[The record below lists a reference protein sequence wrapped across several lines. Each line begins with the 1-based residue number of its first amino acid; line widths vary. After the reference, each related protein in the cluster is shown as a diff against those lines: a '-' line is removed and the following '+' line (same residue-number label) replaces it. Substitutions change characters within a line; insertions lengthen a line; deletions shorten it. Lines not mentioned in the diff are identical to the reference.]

1 MDQMLYAQIYVH
13 FSIIEIVKK
22 IERMFCMAQLLQSIF
37 SHERNV
43 VTNGKCLCY
52 NIVNKAEYKIE
63 HTE

>member
-1 MDQMLYAQIYVH
+1 
-13 FSIIEIVKK
+13 
-22 IERMFCMAQLLQSIF
+22 MAQLLQSIF

-52 NIVNKAEYKIE
+52 NIEYKIE